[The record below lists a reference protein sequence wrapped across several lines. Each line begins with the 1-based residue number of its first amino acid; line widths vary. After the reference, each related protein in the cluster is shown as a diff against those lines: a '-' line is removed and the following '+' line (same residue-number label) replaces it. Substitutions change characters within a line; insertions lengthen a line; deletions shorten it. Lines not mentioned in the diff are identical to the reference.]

1 MPTQRGRSRD
11 ALDQH
16 RAPTMRRIAKAAA
29 VVAFLLLVVHP
40 PLFAQSGTAAESP
53 KVDRS
58 YKLLREDEDWSFL
71 QDPKLRDDFWDPVKY
86 VRLRH
91 NRNDWYLTIGGEA
104 RWVWEQDGND
114 NWGESPFWN
123 NFFLQRYMLGFDFHC
138 GEHFRTFVEL
148 KSGLESFRIGGPR
161 PIDKKLLDFQ
171 NAFIDVG
178 TSGEG
183 DGIRFRVGI
192 QELEYGAGRLIDV
205 REGPNVRLSFTGFR
219 ILSKVGSW
227 HIDAFAVRPNHDNFG
242 FFDDSPNRQ
251 VGFWGVYSTRPLSRR
266 VSLDAYYLGLNRQEA
281 TYERG
286 TAHELRHSLGAR
298 VWRPIS
304 ETRPGW
310 DFDDEGLWQFGSFG
324 SANIRAWTLSSD
336 TGYTIPTWRLRPRF
350 GLRADISSG
359 DNPGTNTLGTFYPLF
374 PIGNY
379 FGVLADTGPGPLNF
393 TDLHPRVLTQWGHGV
408 TVSTDWIFY
417 WRESL
422 LDGVYNVPGSLIRAS
437 GNSRARYVGNRPGIE
452 VRWDATRHLW
462 FQGDYGIFYAGPFL
476 KETQPGR
483 NLNYWAVWTGYKF

>member
-1 MPTQRGRSRD
+1 VKGQEATTR
-11 ALDQH
+11 
-16 RAPTMRRIAKAAA
+16 
-29 VVAFLLLVVHP
+29 LLVASALLMAVP
-40 PLFAQSGTAAESP
+40 RLFAQSGTPDESP
-53 KVDRS
+53 RVDRS
-58 YKLLREDEDWSFL
+58 YKLLRGDEDWSFL
-71 QDPKLRDDFWDPVKY
+71 QDPTLRDDFWDPVKY
-86 VRLRH
+86 IRLRH
-91 NRNDWYLTIGGEA
+91 HRNDWYLTIGGEA

-138 GEHFRTFVEL
+138 GEHFRTLVEF

-161 PIDKKLLDFQ
+161 PIDEKRLDFQ
-171 NAFIDVG
+171 NAFVEVG
-178 TSGEG
+178 TSAERNW
-183 DGIRFRVGI
+183 IKLRVGI

-205 REGPNVRLSFTGFR
+205 REGPNVRLSFTGFKV
-219 ILSKVGSW
+219 LSKVGPW
-227 HIDAFAVRPNHDNFG
+227 HIDGFAVRPNQDKFG
-242 FFDDSPNRQ
+242 FFDDAPNHQ
-251 VGFWGVYSTRPLSRR
+251 IGFWGVYSTRPLSRG
-266 VSLDAYYLGLNRQEA
+266 VSLDAYYLGLNRQQA

-298 VWRPIS
+298 LWRPIA

-310 DFDDEGLWQFGSFG
+310 DLDYEGLWQFGSFG

-359 DNPGTNTLGTFYPLF
+359 DNPATNTLGTFYPLF

-393 TDLHPRVLTQWGHGV
+393 IDVHPRVLTQWGHGV

-422 LDGVYNVPGSLIRAS
+422 LDGVYSVPGSLIRAA

-462 FQGDYGIFYAGPFL
+462 FQGDYGIFYAGDFL

-483 NLNYWAVWTGYKF
+483 NINYWALWTGYKF

>member
-1 MPTQRGRSRD
+1 
-11 ALDQH
+11 
-16 RAPTMRRIAKAAA
+16 MRFFSTT
-29 VVAFLLLVVHP
+29 VVVLLVAVRFAHSQSAP
-40 PLFAQSGTAAESP
+40 PPSP
-53 KVDRS
+53 EVPDRS
-58 YKLLREDEDWSFL
+58 YKLLREDENWSFL
-71 QDPKLRDDFWDPVKY
+71 ANPAMRQDFWDPIKFIP
-86 VRLRH
+86 LR
-91 NRNDWYLTIGGEA
+91 RGSDTWYLTFSGQV
-104 RWVWEQDGND
+104 RFVWEQEGNV
-114 NWGESPFWN
+114 NWGQQPYWN
-123 NFFLQRYMLGFDFHC
+123 NFFLQRYMLGLDA
-138 GEHFRTFVEL
+138 HFGRHVRPFVEF

-161 PIDKKLLDFQ
+161 PIDEKKLDFQ
-171 NAFIDVG
+171 NAFLEVG
-178 TSGEG
+178 TSAERNW
-183 DGIRFRVGI
+183 IKFRVGI

-205 REGPNVRLSFTGFR
+205 REGPNVRLSFTGFKL
-219 ILSKVGSW
+219 LSKVGPW
-227 HIDAFAVRPNHDNFG
+227 HIDGFAVRPNQDKFG
-242 FFDDSPNRQ
+242 FFDDTPNHQ
-251 VGFWGVYSTRPLSRR
+251 IGFWGVYSTRPLSRG
-266 VSLDAYYLGLNRQEA
+266 VSLDAYYLGLDRQQA

-298 VWRPIS
+298 VWHPIAV
-304 ETRPGW
+304 TRPGW
-310 DFDDEGLWQFGSFG
+310 DFDDEGVWQFGSFG

-359 DNPGTNTLGTFYPLF
+359 DNPATNTLGTFYPLF

-393 TDLHPRVLTQWGHGV
+393 MDVHPRVLTQWGHGV

-437 GNSRARYVGNRPGIE
+437 GNSRARHVGNRPGIE

-462 FQGDYGIFYAGPFL
+462 FQGDYGIFYAGDFL

-483 NLNYWAVWTGYKF
+483 NINYWALWTGYKF